1 MTTDGFAHHGI
12 LAHQDDGMASKRD
25 TDLLHLLRSDIVS
38 IDLLIRKEYM
48 SKSAKFHI
56 TYLKRLKT

>member
-1 MTTDGFAHHGI
+1 MIEVYNDLYLQVTTDGFAHHGI

-38 IDLLIRKEYM
+38 IDLRIRKEYE
-48 SKSAKFHI
+48 
-56 TYLKRLKT
+56 

>member
-1 MTTDGFAHHGI
+1 MTTDGFAHHGV

-38 IDLLIRKEYM
+38 IDLKMYKAHE
-48 SKSAKFHI
+48 
-56 TYLKRLKT
+56 